1 MPSLPTAIPD
11 LLCPAP
17 ERAPFGAPGSES
29 APTRRSPA
37 GLLSLSA
44 VLSRPSQ
51 HPTSPAAGL
60 CRLFPSYVCGD
71 PRSPQGAPWPLFTG
85 GVGVR
90 ATESPFGLGVAFPPV
105 GPVPPPWSPALT
117 VPGGLRVQDQPV
129 SSQGLPQP
137 FPPEMTL
144 RGIRQSCA
152 GESDHHT
159 ELTSHFPS
167 TPTYWKEAAGT
178 STLPRLWKLLNKTS
192 L

>member
-1 MPSLPTAIPD
+1 MAL
-11 LLCPAP
+11 
-17 ERAPFGAPGSES
+17 RAPSPRPTGAHPLGRS
-29 APTRRSPA
+29 ASA
-37 GLLSLSA
+37 LCSA
-44 VLSRPSQ
+44 VLAST
-51 HPTSPAAGL
+51 PTSPAAGL

-71 PRSPQGAPWPLFTG
+71 PRSPQGASWPLFTG

-90 ATESPFGLGVAFPPV
+90 ATESPLGPGVAFPPV
-105 GPVPPPWSPALT
+105 GPVLPPWSPALT
-117 VPGGLRVQDQPV
+117 APGGLRVQDQPV